1 MNPAYALLPLAV
13 LAASSPARAAA
24 EAPVPVTEI
33 RLPAA
38 KADAPATASVK
49 VAAAAAAP
57 HDAKPAEAKPVPAP
71 VAAKPAEDPAPT
83 KSPAPPKPEAKKTS
97 LMDVAAAPAASP
109 HRAAARTAV
118 PRSAPRAAAEQI
130 VARRGDTLDKLVATR
145 FNHLPFRPDALRAA
159 LARVN
164 AGALQP
170 GSRTRLVAG
179 AKVTLPA
186 DAEVQRLVLGGDH
199 DDGQAHEPTNPVL
212 TSQGWIRFP

>member
-13 LAASSPARAAA
+13 LTTAIPVRAAT

-38 KADAPATASVK
+38 KADAPAAVPVK
-49 VAAAAAAP
+49 VAAAASQN
-57 HDAKPAEAKPVPAP
+57 AKPAEGKPAPAP
-71 VAAKPAEDPAPT
+71 VGTKPAEDQAPARSAEP
-83 KSPAPPKPEAKKTS
+83 SRAEAKKTS
-97 LMDVAAAPAASP
+97 LMDVTTASASSP
-109 HRAAARTAV
+109 HRATTRAAVA
-118 PRSAPRAAAEQI
+118 RSAPRAAAEQI
-130 VARRGDTLDKLVATR
+130 VARRGDTLDRLVATR
-145 FNHLPFRPDALRAA
+145 FNHLPFRPDALRDA

-186 DAEVQRLVLGGDH
+186 DAEVRRLVLGGEDH
-199 DDGQAHEPTNPVL
+199 DGQAHEPTNNVL